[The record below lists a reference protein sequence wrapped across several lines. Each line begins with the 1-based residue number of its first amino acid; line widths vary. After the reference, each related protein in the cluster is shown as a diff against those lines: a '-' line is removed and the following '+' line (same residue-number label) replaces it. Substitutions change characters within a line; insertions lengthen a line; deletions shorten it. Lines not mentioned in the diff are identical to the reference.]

1 MSKKVQIRIDQ
12 DGNVH
17 FEVSGVEGPSCEEL
31 TEALVR
37 SAGEVDEVTQKEEYV
52 LENPDLVEVSFD

>member
-1 MSKKVQIRIDQ
+1 MAKKIDIRIDK

-37 SAGEVDEVTQKEEYV
+37 SAGDVEETEQREGYI
-52 LENPDLVEVSFD
+52 LENPDVVEVTY